1 MRVLGVP
8 AVPLGRPDIC
18 KIKEYMRYK
27 MQQRILK
34 IVENK
39 TLSEGIY
46 RMRLAGDVS
55 AVTAPG
61 QFINIKLKG
70 FFLRRPISICDLG
83 EDELTIIYK
92 IMGRGTYEL
101 SEYEAGEELDVLV
114 AFDRRRCGYSA
125 PLPSCEETG
134 FRGEE
139 GKGSAWFQ
147 QS

>member
-1 MRVLGVP
+1 
-8 AVPLGRPDIC
+8 
-18 KIKEYMRYK
+18 MRYK

-39 TLSEGIY
+39 KLSEGIY

-114 AFDRRRCGYSA
+114 GLGNGYSLSEA
-125 PLPSCEETG
+125 GGEPLLIGGGVGIPPLYLLARETG

>member
-1 MRVLGVP
+1 MRVLGVL

-39 TLSEGIY
+39 KLSEGIY

-92 IMGRGTYEL
+92 IMGRGTAEL

-114 AFDRRRCGYSA
+114 GLGNGYSLSEA
-125 PLPSCEETG
+125 GDER
-134 FRGEE
+134 F
-139 GKGSAWFQ
+139 
-147 QS
+147 

>member
-1 MRVLGVP
+1 M
-8 AVPLGRPDIC
+8 AYLGRPDIC

-39 TLSEGIY
+39 KLSEGIY

-92 IMGRGTYEL
+92 IMGRGTAKL

-114 AFDRRRCGYSA
+114 GLGNGYSLSEA
-125 PLPSCEETG
+125 GDER
-134 FRGEE
+134 F
-139 GKGSAWFQ
+139 
-147 QS
+147 